1 MRSAAATPEAYLD
14 QLPAD
19 RRKALAAVR
28 EVILA
33 NLPNGYEE
41 SMGSGMIVY
50 GVPPTRIALP
60 KQQALWYVALAA
72 QKNYNSLY
80 LMSVYGNQSHEQRL
94 REAFVRAGK
103 KLDMGKSCI
112 HFLDAHDLPLET
124 IGELIASVPV
134 DKWISIFEESRRAPG
149 SHKNA

>member
-19 RRKALAAVR
+19 RRAALAAVR
-28 EVILA
+28 DVILA

-41 SMGSGMIVY
+41 SVGSGMIVY
-50 GVPPTRIALP
+50 GVPTTRVALP
-60 KQQALWYVALAA
+60 TKQPLWYVALAA

-80 LMSVYGNQSHEQRL
+80 LMSVYANKTQEQRL
-94 REAFVRAGK
+94 RDAFATAGK

-112 HFLDAHDLPLET
+112 HFRTADGLPLDA

-134 DKWISIFEESRRAPG
+134 EKWISIFQESRRKP
-149 SHKNA
+149 SSRNNA

>member
-1 MRSAAATPEAYLD
+1 MRSAATTPEAYLD

-19 RRKALAAVR
+19 RRASMATVR
-28 EVILA
+28 DVIRA

-41 SMGSGMIVY
+41 SIGSGMIVY
-50 GVPPTRIALP
+50 GVPRTRFALP
-60 KQQALWYVALAA
+60 NEQALWYVALAA

-80 LMSVYGNQSHEQRL
+80 LMSVYAHEAHQQRL
-94 REAFVRAGK
+94 RDACAKTGK

-112 HFLDAHDLPLET
+112 HFQDADDLPLDT

-134 DKWISIFEESRRAPG
+134 DKWISIFKDSRRKP
-149 SHKNA
+149 SSRKNA